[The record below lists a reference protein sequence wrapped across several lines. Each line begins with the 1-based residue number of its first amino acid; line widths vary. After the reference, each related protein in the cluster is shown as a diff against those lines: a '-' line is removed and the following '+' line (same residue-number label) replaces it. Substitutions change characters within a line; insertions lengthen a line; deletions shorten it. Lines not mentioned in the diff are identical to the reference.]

1 MRFSVFILPV
11 FVAVACIKKP
21 AEAQN
26 GVWCGYY
33 NGGGDGDPHC
43 RYSTLEQCVADMRP
57 TGLWT

>member
-11 FVAVACIKKP
+11 FVAVACIEKP